1 MENKIKKLKLELAT
15 KAINKANYFNDISNL
30 KKNDMNPFRMNLNEL
45 INYVYG
51 RAY

>member
-1 MENKIKKLKLELAT
+1 MESKIKKLKLELET

-30 KKNDMNPFRMNLNEL
+30 KNDKFPYKMNLNEL
-45 INYVYG
+45 LKYVYG